1 MHIMKVGFILL
12 LSGQNYIIN
21 KINMKIKELPI
32 ISYFVKKYEQRQMK
46 KRLKK
51 KLEELKKRDPFVYKN
66 F

>member
-21 KINMKIKELPI
+21 KINIKNKKLPI